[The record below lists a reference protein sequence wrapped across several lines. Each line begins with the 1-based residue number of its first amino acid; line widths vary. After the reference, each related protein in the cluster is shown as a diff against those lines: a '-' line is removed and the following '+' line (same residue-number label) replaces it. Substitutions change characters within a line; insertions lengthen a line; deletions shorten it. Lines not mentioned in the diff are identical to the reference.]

1 MLSSKCAICGS
12 KKSRFSK
19 EEQEAKG
26 LLSNLE
32 RKKERIQKFI
42 LTGDTNYIY
51 RIDLDKACFQHDL
64 AYGKY
69 KDLERR
75 TQSNKVKKDTITK
88 KQSF

>member
-32 RKKERIQKFI
+32 RKKERK
-42 LTGDTNYIY
+42 NSKIY
-51 RIDLDKACFQHDL
+51 TDRR
-64 AYGKY
+64 Y
-69 KDLERR
+69 KLYLQD
-75 TQSNKVKKDTITK
+75 
-88 KQSF
+88 